1 MPFFIAYPVAESKR
15 SIAATESSS
24 PHSRDNAITLPMIP
38 GVEGI
43 VVVVVSAVVKV
54 VVAGT
59 EVVGI
64 VVIKAVVA
72 TVVSGHGPQG
82 PPQSTPVSL

>member
-1 MPFFIAYPVAESKR
+1 
-15 SIAATESSS
+15 
-24 PHSRDNAITLPMIP
+24 MIP

-43 VVVVVSAVVKV
+43 VVVVAIAVVKV

-59 EVVGI
+59 EVVSI
-64 VVIKAVVA
+64 VVIKDVVT

-82 PPQSTPVSL
+82 PPQSIPVSA